1 MYYCS
6 IRGGRV
12 DPPSNM
18 EAFLLVSTRP
28 LFDLKHLHFSSET
41 TFLAKSLAELCATQP
56 GKYPP
61 MIAAAL
67 ADRPSGQKT
76 LQGYLAQAG
85 VTLV

>member
-1 MYYCS
+1 MH
-6 IRGGRV
+6 V
-12 DPPSNM
+12 
-18 EAFLLVSTRP
+18 LLVICFDVKTP
-28 LFDLKHLHFSSET
+28 LSET
-41 TFLAKSLAELCATQP
+41 AFLAKSLAELCASQP

-67 ADRPSGQKT
+67 AERPSGQKA